1 MIQPVTIAET
11 AIRGVLSVDPNIGL
25 YEVRPASMLGKSKVM
40 VVYRLLSSSG
50 DVASTDGKRLYSTF
64 LFQVVATTVADTI
77 SQISGLAGEIRDAL
91 HFDADRRAQL
101 PAGIRSMQVER
112 DINFPEPST
121 AGGIRQNLGVIVRVI
136 V

>member
-1 MIQPVTIAET
+1 MQPIAAALT
-11 AIRGVLSVDPNIGL
+11 AIRAVLLDDATIQNYPVKPPKMFGDAKI
-25 YEVRPASMLGKSKVM
+25 A
-40 VVYRLLSSSG
+40 VVYQSLSSGS
-50 DVASTDGKRLYSTF
+50 DVASTDGKALYSPF
-64 LFQVVATTVADTI
+64 LFQVVATTVAETVSDI
-77 SQISGLAGEIRDAL
+77 VELGDAIRTAL

>member
-1 MIQPVTIAET
+1 M
-11 AIRGVLSVDPNIGL
+11 GFLD
-25 YEVRPASMLGKSKVM
+25 LG
-40 VVYRLLSSSG
+40 
-50 DVASTDGKRLYSTF
+50 DA
-64 LFQVVATTVADTI
+64 
-77 SQISGLAGEIRDAL
+77 IRDAL

-112 DINFPEPST
+112 DINFPEPSA